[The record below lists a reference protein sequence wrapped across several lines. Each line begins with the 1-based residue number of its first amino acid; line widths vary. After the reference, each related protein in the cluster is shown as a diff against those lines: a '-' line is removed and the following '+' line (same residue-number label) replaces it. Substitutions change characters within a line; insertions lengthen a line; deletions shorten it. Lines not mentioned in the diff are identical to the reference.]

1 MKNLSLIAVLAFF
14 ASLAILGQAS
24 CTQNGPDAAARAT
37 IDSLRNVINDLRPGL
52 GEFMIQMKYH
62 HDRLGE
68 AIAAKDYERAAYE
81 VGEMQET
88 GESIVKLQITNDHL
102 KGPFPV
108 YYEKYLK
115 TPLATLGDAAG
126 KKDDASLH
134 INFITLTNNCNSCHQ
149 ENNMAFMKIQIA
161 P

>member
-1 MKNLSLIAVLAFF
+1 MKSLSAHLSMIGSISTFVVIL
-14 ASLAILGQAS
+14 ASLASCGQNHSDTAS
-24 CTQNGPDAAARAT
+24 RAT

-88 GESIVKLQITNDHL
+88 AESILKLQVTNDHL
-102 KGPFPV
+102 KGPFPL
-108 YYEKYLK
+108 YFEKYLK
-115 TPLATLGDAAG
+115 APLAVLGDAAD
-126 KKDDASLH
+126 KKDGASLR
-134 INFITLTNNCNSCHQ
+134 INFISLTGNCNGCHH
-149 ENNMAFMKIQIA
+149 ENNMSFMKIE
-161 P
+161 